1 MRTNKTHM
9 DVVAKRSLSGHLQ
22 DPEKYIPLI
31 ERRVEYTSKLQQLG
45 SLLVN
50 QYIVKKLNNG
60 DIQFL
65 DQLHIVSGAGSGLLK
80 GIFRTAMLL
89 FTDDNRAP
97 HPNAPASAQE
107 LKDLYLANYA
117 ARFDKLHKLAYF
129 GKSLEMYSAAMATAF
144 RNSLH
149 RIGTAPPKLD

>member
-50 QYIVKKLNNG
+50 QYICEETQQRRHRISGSTAHRQWRWIWPPQGNLQNG
-60 DIQFL
+60 D
-65 DQLHIVSGAGSGLLK
+65 
-80 GIFRTAMLL
+80 
-89 FTDDNRAP
+89 AP
-97 HPNAPASAQE
+97 V
-107 LKDLYLANYA
+107 
-117 ARFDKLHKLAYF
+117 
-129 GKSLEMYSAAMATAF
+129 
-144 RNSLH
+144 H
-149 RIGTAPPKLD
+149 RRQ